1 MNVFKKVLDE
11 LWFKPNLAL
20 ILLLM
25 IIIFMILGAFRYGFQ
40 KRDFSKQIIVFRFIV
55 KMVGQPGFELFQDFL
70 DLSGFSALEAEALT
84 EEHKNCD
91 SLQPG

>member
-25 IIIFMILGAFRYGFQ
+25 IIIFMILGAFRYGF
-40 KRDFSKQIIVFRFIV
+40 
-55 KMVGQPGFELFQDFL
+55 
-70 DLSGFSALEAEALT
+70 
-84 EEHKNCD
+84 
-91 SLQPG
+91 